1 MRRLGLDFLYKR
13 GSTVSTRRRI
23 FIHVALHVVR
33 GSNDIDLLRKDSV
46 RNFVFR

>member
-1 MRRLGLDFLYKR
+1 MRLGLNFLYKR

-23 FIHVALHVVR
+23 LDVALHVVR
-33 GSNDIDLLRKDSV
+33 GSNDIELLCKDSV